1 MEYVEIKGWVMVE
14 VIVRIDATGHETAE
28 DVEDVGK
35 TVLRE
40 FREQLFENII
50 VNEPNPVGDAYPATL
65 GFNKKIDFVIPD
77 DQKMVL
83 ERALAELKPDTNDD
97 NDERFDAYRPRYSL
111 S

>member
-1 MEYVEIKGWVMVE
+1 MEYVEIKGWVMAE
-14 VIVRIDATGHETAE
+14 VIVRIDATGHETVE

-35 TVLRE
+35 TVLQE

-77 DQKMVL
+77 DQKMQL
-83 ERALAELKPDTNDD
+83 EYALKELRPDNDD
-97 NDERFDAYRPRYSL
+97 DNSERIDAYRPRYSI